1 MKKLAVIFVFLFVA
15 LFHSNAQTPLDSLQ
29 RQLPKLSG
37 KERFDALCTLVK
49 SLPPRDST
57 LAGQY
62 ERELMKIAETAT
74 DPQWKIDA
82 WRARANFHEN
92 NYAENIAR
100 EDYLQVVKIAHDA
113 DLPKHEA
120 AAYVNAGRM
129 TFGYT
134 RDLKEALS
142 FYNKA
147 IEIHKRTGNKEGE
160 ARAYANIA
168 TVLASQQRYN
178 EAFDYYNKALEN
190 LHDSEAVSAIYNNVA
205 ALYASQKKIDVAIE
219 WMKKS
224 IAIREALKDSSRI
237 ADGCG
242 NLGTL
247 YTELGDTA
255 NAFIYLMRAY
265 NMNAALADE
274 YSLAYNK
281 LNLGQLFVRKKDFR
295 KAETYLLEAQK
306 VAEQKSSSSFLVAVY
321 ETLSELYEGKGD
333 YAQALSYQKKAA
345 KISAELLNADLSMQ
359 TGEMQARFD
368 VQRREKENSDLRAES
383 ERKTIF
389 IWSLVGGALL
399 LALLVFL
406 MFNRY
411 LVKKRSN
418 VALENKN
425 VLITQQKSEIEAK
438 SKEITDSI
446 AYARRLQEAVV
457 SDEENLHAV
466 FPESFVLFRPKDVVS
481 GDFFWTAER
490 QTSVGTLSFI
500 AVADCTGHGVPGA
513 LLSMIGTNL
522 LHQTIFEK
530 NITDPGLILAELNTA
545 IHRILHTRGDER
557 DRDDGMD
564 IGLCVIDRQTN
575 ILHFSGANRPLL
587 LQTANNELN
596 EFTPDRTA
604 IGGST
609 PVAFNYATKT
619 QKLEK
624 GDVLYL
630 FTDGYAD
637 QFGGPEGKKL
647 LTKNLRKLIVD
658 HAAKPMREQRE
669 IYMKRFD
676 EWRGNFEQVDDVLL
690 AGWKV

>member
-1 MKKLAVIFVFLFVA
+1 MKKRALILVCLLLTVFCI
-15 LFHSNAQTPLDSLQ
+15 NAQTPLDSLQ

-37 KERFDALCTLVK
+37 KERFDALCSLVT
-49 SLPPRDST
+49 SLTPRDSAI
-57 LAGQY
+57 AGQY
-62 ERELMKIAETAT
+62 EREMMTIAETAT
-74 DPQWKIDA
+74 DVEWKISA
-82 WRARANFHEN
+82 WKARAHFHEN
-92 NYAENIAR
+92 NYSENIAR
-100 EDYLQVVKIAHDA
+100 EDYLQVVRIAHEA
-113 DLPKHEA
+113 NLPKHEA
-120 AAYVNAGRM
+120 AAYINAGRM
-129 TFGYT
+129 TFNYT

-147 IEIHKRTGNKEGE
+147 IEIHKRLGNKEGE

-168 TVLASQQRYN
+168 TVLASQHRYS
-178 EAFDYYNKALEN
+178 EALDYYTKSLEN
-190 LHDSEAVSAIYNNVA
+190 LTDSEAVSAIYNNIA
-205 ALYASQKKIDVAIE
+205 AMYASQKKLDISVD

-224 IAIREALKDSSRI
+224 LVIREALKDSSRI

-242 NLGTL
+242 NLGSI

-255 NAFIYLMRAY
+255 NARIYLMRAY
-265 NMNAALADE
+265 NMNLTLADE
-274 YSLAYNK
+274 QSLAYNQ
-281 LNLGQLFVRKKDFR
+281 LNLGQLYVRKKEFE
-295 KAETYLLEAQK
+295 KAESYLMLAKK
-306 VAEQKSSSSFLVAVY
+306 VAEQRNSSTFIVGIY
-321 ETLSELYEGKGD
+321 ETLAELYEAKGD
-333 YAQALSYQKKAA
+333 FKQAFLYQKQAA
-345 KISAELLNADLSMQ
+345 QLSAELLNADLSQQ

-368 VQRREKENSDLRAES
+368 AQRREKENSDLRAES
-383 ERKTIF
+383 ERKNIF
-389 IWSLVGGALL
+389 IWSLCGGALL

-406 MFNRY
+406 VFNRY

-425 VLITQQKSEIEAK
+425 VLITQQKSEIETK

-490 QTSVGTLSFI
+490 QTSNGMLSFI

-530 NITDPGLILAELNTA
+530 NSTDPGLILAELNSA
-545 IHRILHTRGDER
+545 IHRILHTRGDDR
-557 DRDDGMD
+557 DSDDGMD
-564 IGLCVIDRQTN
+564 IGLCVINRQTGM
-575 ILHFSGANRPLL
+575 LHFSGANRPLL
-587 LQTANNELN
+587 IRTSDQEVK
-596 EFTPDRTA
+596 EFAPDRTA

-609 PVAFNYATKT
+609 PVAFTYATKE

-647 LTKNLRKLIVD
+647 LTKNLRKLLVD
-658 HAAKPMREQRE
+658 HASKPMHEQRE